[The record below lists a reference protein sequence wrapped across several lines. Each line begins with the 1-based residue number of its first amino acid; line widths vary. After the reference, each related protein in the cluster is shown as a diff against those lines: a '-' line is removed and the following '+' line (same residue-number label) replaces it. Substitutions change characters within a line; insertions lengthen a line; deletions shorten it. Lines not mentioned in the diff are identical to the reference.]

1 MTQKINTIIDRPVT
15 DLRHFTSV
23 LNAEPQVQH
32 MWTAIREKTYR
43 DPTDGLLR
51 IPARKGDI
59 PMAANDD
66 AVEWGSR
73 GRYEVPFFPN
83 LGGSTGRY
91 RATIPNLGNVVS
103 VLLNGNVS
111 QGATEA
117 WSLRWPDGSFWWFQP
132 NRNGSRATANNGSH
146 WDFTAN
152 PSPFDQWNFNAVVI
166 DFAAGQIFHSL
177 NNGDFDQGVSPSGG
191 TISMPPAGDV
201 TVWMG
206 EGTPPQP
213 FAEGRISDLAIVHG
227 DVRTM
232 PELMTAWNEYNQ
244 TAYPG

>member
-23 LNAEPQVQH
+23 LNAEPRVRH
-32 MWTAIREKTYR
+32 VWTNIREKTYR
-43 DPTDGLLR
+43 DPTDGLVR
-51 IPARKGDI
+51 IPARKGGV
-59 PMAANDD
+59 PMAATDD
-66 AVEWGSR
+66 AVEWADR
-73 GRYEVPFFPN
+73 ARFQVPLMPN
-83 LGGSTGRY
+83 TAGGVGKY
-91 RATIPNLGNVVS
+91 RASIPELGSVVS
-103 VLLNGNVS
+103 VLLNNYAVI
-111 QGATEA
+111 GATEA
-117 WSLRWPDGSFWWFQP
+117 WALHFSDATYWWFQP
-132 NRNGSRATANNGSH
+132 NRNGSRATANNGAH

-152 PSPFDQWNFNAVVI
+152 PSPFGQWNFNAVVI

-206 EGTPPQP
+206 DALPGQP
-213 FAEGRISDLAIVHG
+213 FGDGMISDLAIVTG